1 MHVLMITRTIAAFGL
16 VMSVAIDAGA
26 AQNATDALAAFAETR
41 DVRAALDAAKT
52 DPAIVDDQI
61 RFCEIPAPPFKE
73 ERRAGALKEAFEH
86 LGLADVRIDKA
97 GNVLGSRPGV
107 TPRPHLVIAAHLDT
121 VFPEGTNVHVRRDG
135 SVLHGPGIGDNC
147 RGLAELV
154 AVARLMRDA
163 RIGTPGTITFVADVG
178 EEGLGDLR
186 GMKALFG
193 ETLKGEIDRFV
204 AIDSVGLN

>member
-1 MHVLMITRTIAAFGL
+1 MTHPHASVEKPSNRTRLIIRTLYGAILVPAVNYSGANCKHEIREGFAPQCDASCGSSFAGLDGRPVGWIDLLCTFCMTTRTIAVFGL
-16 VMSVAIDAGA
+16 TLSVALAAA
-26 AQNATDALAAFAETR
+26 AQNVTDALAALAETR

-52 DPAIVDDQI
+52 DANIVDDQI

-73 ERRAGALKEAFEH
+73 ERRAGALKLAFEH

-135 SVLHGPGIGDNC
+135 
-147 RGLAELV
+147 
-154 AVARLMRDA
+154 
-163 RIGTPGTITFVADVG
+163 
-178 EEGLGDLR
+178 
-186 GMKALFG
+186 
-193 ETLKGEIDRFV
+193 
-204 AIDSVGLN
+204 